1 MFTPES
7 DLLSKL
13 KLMERL
19 KAQLVTGTGQ
29 VFEALADYGEKSLL
43 DALANLAITVYVL
56 AKRLGIDFAS
66 LEADMITKLRQSGK
80 RDSQIEKLFGDYS
93 QLERYLK
100 QKR

>member
-19 KAQLVTGTGQ
+19 KAQLVTGMGH

-43 DALANLAITVYVL
+43 DALSNLAITVYVL
-56 AKRLGIDFAS
+56 ARRHGIDFAS
-66 LEADMITKLRQSGK
+66 LEEDMVTKLRQPGK
-80 RDSQIEKLFGDYS
+80 RDSELEKLFGDYS
-93 QLERYLK
+93 QLARYLK